1 MPAEQPSHLVSK
13 VETRLPFGRSGE
25 RDASGGTGGPG
36 RRLRRRRP
44 SQVRGF
50 PPSAKSLTAG
60 PGSRAV
66 TRPRRTRRDAP
77 AGGRFT
83 RSPVARRGRRAPH
96 GRRASAEPGPD
107 RTGVPHPRQDGAGP
121 DVGARPPGTGSASR
135 RLGPSMAPPPVRRW
149 PRPLCG
155 PQLTRSS
162 VQLSNLAT
170 VSRYGG
176 RTPARKWPNPV
187 VATVRGAGTVLP
199 RPALPPYSRGP
210 GRGRRHDRPGHT
222 TTADGGV
229 HDGVA

>member
-25 RDASGGTGGPG
+25 RGASGGTGGPG

-107 RTGVPHPRQDGAGP
+107 RTGVPRTL
-121 DVGARPPGTGSASR
+121 ARAAPGRTSARAAPGTGSASR

-149 PRPLCG
+149 SRPLCG

-162 VQLSNLAT
+162 VQLSKLAT
-170 VSRYGG
+170 VSRYGEGRPRGSG
-176 RTPARKWPNPV
+176 RTLSWRPSEAPGRSCR
-187 VATVRGAGTVLP
+187 VR
-199 RPALPPYSRGP
+199 RSPYSRGP